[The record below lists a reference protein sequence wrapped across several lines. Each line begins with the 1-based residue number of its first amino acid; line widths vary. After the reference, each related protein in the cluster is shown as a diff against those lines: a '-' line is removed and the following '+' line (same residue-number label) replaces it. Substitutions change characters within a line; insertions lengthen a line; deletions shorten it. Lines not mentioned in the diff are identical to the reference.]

1 MFKKFASNI
10 LTDLS
15 DECIVKALLSQ
26 NSEDSELYNKIAL
39 KINNIV
45 KSLAS
50 TQSSPR

>member
-45 KSLAS
+45 KSLDS
-50 TQSSPR
+50 TKN